1 VRNLTTYQFQS
12 LGSSLSQFLSV
23 SVSAASF
30 LSVSVSAR
38 REAGMRAL
46 IAAATGLVVALALV
60 LTLTALGT
68 PTGRTSPEPL
78 LTTVPAH
85 P

>member
-1 VRNLTTYQFQS
+1 MYQFRGPE
-12 LGSSLSQFLSV
+12 GSV
-23 SVSAASF
+23 
-30 LSVSVSAR
+30 R

-46 IAAATGLVVALALV
+46 IAAATGLAGALALV
-60 LTLTALGT
+60 LALTAMGA
-68 PTGRTSPEPL
+68 PTGETSPKPL